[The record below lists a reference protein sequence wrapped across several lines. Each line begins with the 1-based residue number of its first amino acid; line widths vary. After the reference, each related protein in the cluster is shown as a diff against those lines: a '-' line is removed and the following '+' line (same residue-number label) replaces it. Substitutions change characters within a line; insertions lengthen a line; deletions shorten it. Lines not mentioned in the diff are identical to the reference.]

1 MVGSIIKLAAK
12 ALKKKKKKRIS
23 NYPFGK
29 GPRPVEY
36 YTQYD
41 QFGFKGITGTKKR
54 RRKKLHA
61 KKP

>member
-12 ALKKKKKKRIS
+12 ALKKKIS

-36 YTQYD
+36 YKQYD
-41 QFGFKGITGTKKR
+41 QFGPKGITGTKKR